1 MKKRQHK
8 WFRNERYKL
17 KLEHSV
23 DNHKTYYSN
32 IFFITKEVDYE
43 YVQKRWN
50 EHWSYWWTDER
61 KWEYLTRKEHGK
73 DYYIYYIGVFNMES
87 ILSYQDVSKIYGSKV
102 ALDGINLDIPQ
113 NSIIGL
119 LGPNGSGKTTLLK
132 LASGLLT
139 PSTGTITSLGNKI
152 GAVTKENIAY
162 QPDRVFLNDWMTVL
176 DLINMMAD
184 FFSNFNKEKALD
196 LVKDLHLNPKDRI
209 KTLSKGN
216 KEKVQL
222 IMTMSRE
229 VKLYLLDEP
238 IGGVDPAAREY
249 ILKTI
254 LNNYKENSSI
264 IISTHLIL
272 DVEEILTYIIFLKQG
287 HIVRQGNANE
297 IRQNTGM
304 TIDQLFREEFRC

>member
-1 MKKRQHK
+1 
-8 WFRNERYKL
+8 
-17 KLEHSV
+17 
-23 DNHKTYYSN
+23 
-32 IFFITKEVDYE
+32 
-43 YVQKRWN
+43 
-50 EHWSYWWTDER
+50 
-61 KWEYLTRKEHGK
+61 
-73 DYYIYYIGVFNMES
+73 MES
-87 ILSYQDVSKIYGSKV
+87 ILSYQGLSKIYGSKV
-102 ALDGINLDIPQ
+102 ALDGINLDIPE

-132 LASGLLT
+132 LAAGLLT
-139 PSTGTITSLGNKI
+139 PSTGKISSLGHKI

-176 DLINMMAD
+176 DLIHMMDD
-184 FFSNFNKEKALD
+184 FFPNFNKNKALD
-196 LVKDLHLNPKDRI
+196 LVKDLHINPKDRI

-222 IMTMSRE
+222 IMTMSRD

-264 IISTHLIL
+264 VISTHLIL
-272 DVEEILTYIIFLKQG
+272 DIEEILTYIIFLKQG
-287 HIVRQGNANE
+287 HIVRQGIAKD
-297 IRQNTGM
+297 IRQESGM